1 MPMIFCQLITIITT
15 SLTVLT
21 DDAKLQKLINAWTDE
36 DEAACRL

>member
-1 MPMIFCQLITIITT
+1 MPMIFCQPITT